1 MDGREKLLHIAAHH
15 GGIAAGR
22 DVNLHCDIAICPR
35 CEVRL
40 IRSTQT
46 ACRHCLRAEL
56 RHQRRHDRTHGSLQ
70 LELGLAGDV
79 TTSRG

>member
-1 MDGREKLLHIAAHH
+1 MDGGAKLLHIAADH

-22 DVNLHCDIAICPR
+22 DIYLQCDIAICPR

-40 IRSTQT
+40 IRNTQT

-56 RHQRRHDRTHGSLQ
+56 RHERRHGQIDGSRQ
-70 LELGLAGDV
+70 MELGLADHDI
-79 TTSRG
+79 TSRG